1 MCVHLY
7 GFPLSQGICD
17 GAGAVVLASEDA
29 LKKFNLKPLARVA
42 GYSVSGVDPSIMGIG
57 PVSAIRKLL
66 DKTSMKLED
75 IDLVE
80 VSLCKFRSLSF
91 NLTCKLTTLRIST
104 LQTVSLALVC
114 FSTCLHV
121 LFGECVNEKQYQL
134 DTRPACSV

>member
-80 VSLCKFRSLSF
+80 VSLCKFPSLSF
-91 NLTCKLTTLRIST
+91 NHT
-104 LQTVSLALVC
+104 
-114 FSTCLHV
+114 
-121 LFGECVNEKQYQL
+121 
-134 DTRPACSV
+134 

>member
-1 MCVHLY
+1 MLFIHTRPLYTNILYIHYAYMHIHTYTMCVHLY

-29 LKKFNLKPLARVA
+29 LKQFNLKPLARVA
-42 GYSVSGVDPSIMGIG
+42 GYSMSGVDPSIMGIG

-80 VSLCKFRSLSF
+80 VSLCTFPMVIVQSY
-91 NLTCKLTTLRIST
+91 
-104 LQTVSLALVC
+104 LQADNSM
-114 FSTCLHV
+114 
-121 LFGECVNEKQYQL
+121 YQHSA
-134 DTRPACSV
+134 DS